1 MTKFVKVSLKNL
13 WQANVKGYYMPYK
26 ALFHKMYIYTHNTLY
41 TSGVC
46 VSSRTQ
52 KATSMKRVKPPPE
65 ARQSVVGVYRNP
77 MFSAG
82 SQEQLNAP

>member
-1 MTKFVKVSLKNL
+1 MLRLLHAIQSFISQDV
-13 WQANVKGYYMPYK
+13 
-26 ALFHKMYIYTHNTLY
+26 YTHNTLY
-41 TSGVC
+41 TNGVC

-52 KATSMKRVKPPPE
+52 KAASMKRVKPPPE

-82 SQEQLNAP
+82 SREQLNAP